1 MVVDQNQA
9 SGEVLYPAIEP
20 YRKDWLDVGGGH
32 RVYFEESGNPAGF
45 PVLFVHGGPG
55 SRSRPA
61 HRRFFDPAFYRVVL
75 FDQRGC
81 GQSTPSGSTFENTTS
96 HLVADI
102 EQLRHHLGVDRWLL
116 FGGSWGS
123 ALSLAYAIAHADRVA
138 GMVLRGVFLGSAAE
152 VEWYVSGV
160 RHFAPEAW
168 ADFARD
174 AGESIIE
181 HYRQLIDHRDTSV
194 ALAAAR
200 RWCDYEAR
208 IMAIGEMSNGSD
220 GGRNVATA
228 EELLAGAR
236 IQLHFLA
243 HQCFLR
249 PNQLLDDLWRIG
261 NKPITLVQGRMDM
274 VCPPISAFEVS
285 RRLAGADL
293 RLVPNGGHSA
303 MQPAIAAELCAATA
317 RMRDLLGGSR

>member
-1 MVVDQNQA
+1 M
-9 SGEVLYPAIEP
+9 SRLYPPIEP
-20 YRKDWLDVGGGH
+20 FRTHSITVSQGH
-32 RVYFEESGNPAGF
+32 RLYIEECGRADGL
-45 PVLFVHGGPG
+45 PVIFVHGGPG
-55 SRSRPA
+55 A
-61 HRRFFDPAFYRVVL
+61 GCEAYHRQFFNPEIYRIIL

-81 GQSTPSGSTFENTTS
+81 GQSTPAGSTFDNTTS

-123 ALSLAYAIAHADRVA
+123 TLSLAYAIAHADRVA

-152 VEWYVSGV
+152 VEWYVSGIRRFV
-160 RHFAPEAW
+160 PEAW
-168 ADFARD
+168 VDFAGE

-181 HYRQLIDHRDTSV
+181 HYRQLIDHPDASV

-228 EELLAGAR
+228 EDLLAGAR

-261 NKPITLVQGRMDM
+261 NIPITLVQGRMDM

-285 RRLAGADL
+285 RRLTGADL
-293 RLVPNGGHSA
+293 RLVPNGVHSA